1 MHANQYNVGFESA
14 VPHVVSEDDVFEG
27 YHIPKD
33 AIVIGNVWWVHCY
46 LRVFWPWKHSYEGTF
61 ISHLTQGHTS

>member
-1 MHANQYNVGFESA
+1 MHTNQHNVGFESA

-46 LRVFWPWKHSYEGTF
+46 LRLFWP
-61 ISHLTQGHTS
+61 